1 MKYLIL
7 VFIFLIACSDTSSPE
22 DVAEAQILEIL
33 DTIIACFPFDLEG
46 IMQNYHPDF
55 LHNGDDYDFEEIRWD
70 IRINDYNEIDFTD
83 IDIELDG
90 DFATV
95 SFTMTF
101 YDNEGNSFVSQ
112 EPSEENGDISDF
124 YRDFDGW
131 KICGK
136 DFLEP

>member
-55 LHNGDDYDFEEIRWD
+55 LHNGDDYDFEVIIWE
-70 IRINDYNEIDFTD
+70 IRINHYNEIDFTD
-83 IDIELDG
+83 IDIVPDG
-90 DFATV
+90 DFATASFIMTLDEDVFNEPDDHGDV
-95 SFTMTF
+95 SH
-101 YDNEGNSFVSQ
+101 
-112 EPSEENGDISDF
+112 F